1 MNRFFSLSGIILTA
15 VFITACAG
23 QAVNKPAAEKPRA
36 AAVSRTV
43 SYPPVELTPQIL
55 YDLLLGEIAGQ
66 RGYTTLSVEMLTRA
80 ALQTRDPRLAERAT
94 GAALYAKRYTEALE
108 TARLWVELQPEN
120 IEPREALAEVLLELD
135 RPQEAKQ
142 QFTKILSLSVT
153 PDTLAQAY
161 LKTAAVLARSQNR
174 AAGVEIMQDLVQL
187 HAEKPEAH
195 FALAHLAVRQGDLD
209 KAEVS
214 IDRALRLRPEWQEAA
229 VFKARVLVSRKETQK
244 VRTFYESFLKSY
256 PRAALLRLNYAR
268 YLVDIKQWDAA
279 RTQFKRI
286 ADADPRDA
294 DTLYS
299 VGLLAL
305 QANQLDE
312 AEKYLKLNLNVQPEN
327 DQTRLYLGQVA
338 EQRKNYAEAV
348 RWYEAV
354 DSGGYYF
361 EAQTRLAAALAKQ
374 GSVKAARDHL
384 HGIRPDSDQ
393 QRVQLA
399 LSEDQILRDGKQ
411 YHESLKMLSNAL
423 TALPDDPDLLYARAL
438 VAEKLDMLDAH
449 ERDLRKLI
457 QMDAKNAQALNA
469 LGYTLADRTNRY
481 KEAFDLIERALALKP
496 DDPFIMDSMGWV
508 HYRMGNTAEAVKFLK
523 RALAIRSDAEIS
535 AHLGEV
541 LWVTGDRA
549 AAETVWKQALRDT
562 PDNEILLGVI
572 KKFKP

>member
-15 VFITACAG
+15 YLITACAG
-23 QAVNKPAAEKPRA
+23 QAVHEPMAEQPRA
-36 AAVSRTV
+36 ITV
-43 SYPPVELTPQIL
+43 DRSVNYPPVELTPQIM

-66 RGYTTLSVEMLTRA
+66 RGYITLSVDMLTQA
-80 ALQTRDPRLAERAT
+80 ALKTRDPRLAERAT
-94 GAALYAKRYTEALE
+94 SVALYAKHYAEALK

-120 IEPREALAEVLLELD
+120 IESREALAEVLLELD
-135 RPQEAKQ
+135 HPQEAKQ
-142 QFTKILSLSVT
+142 QFARILSLST
-153 PDTLAQAY
+153 NPDNLAQAY

-174 AAGVEIMQDLVQL
+174 ATGVEIMQELVQL
-187 HAEKPEAH
+187 HAEKPEAY

-209 KAEVS
+209 KAQVS
-214 IDRALRLRPEWQEAA
+214 IDRALHLRPGWQEAA

-244 VRTFYESFLKSY
+244 VGTFYESFLKSY
-256 PRAALLRLNYAR
+256 PQAAVLRLNYAR
-268 YLVDIKQWDAA
+268 YLVDLRRWDAA
-279 RTQFKRI
+279 RAQFKHI
-286 ADADPRDA
+286 ADDNPRDA
-294 DTLYS
+294 DALYA

-305 QANQLDE
+305 QGNQLDE
-312 AEKYLKLNLNVQPEN
+312 AEKYLKLNLSVQPEN
-327 DQTRLYLGQVA
+327 DQSRLYLGQIA
-338 EQRKNYAEAV
+338 EQRKNYAEAA

-354 DSGGYYF
+354 ESGEYYF
-361 EAQTRLAAALAKQ
+361 EAQMRLGAVFAKQ
-374 GSVKAARDHL
+374 GNVEAARHHL
-384 HGIRPDSDQ
+384 HGIQPESDQ
-393 QRVQLA
+393 QRVQLV

-411 YHESLKMLSNAL
+411 YQESLKVLSSAL

-457 QMDAKNAQALNA
+457 QMDAKNVQALNA
-469 LGYTLADRTNRY
+469 LGYTLADRTNRF
-481 KEAFDLIERALALKP
+481 KEAFELIERALALKP

-549 AAETVWKQALRDT
+549 AAETIWKQALRDT
-562 PDNEILLGVI
+562 PDNEVLLGII